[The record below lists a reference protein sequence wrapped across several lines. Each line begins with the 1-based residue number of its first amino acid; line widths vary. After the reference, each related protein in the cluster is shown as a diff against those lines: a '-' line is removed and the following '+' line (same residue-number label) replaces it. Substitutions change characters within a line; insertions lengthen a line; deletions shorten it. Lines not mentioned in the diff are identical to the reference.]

1 MHHGPDDVA
10 RPPTIKQD
18 ELKQLDVGEEEEGG
32 WAGHHE
38 EVDYTQEVVFSD
50 SSDEVCVCVCVCVC
64 TSFWACLCLKVCW
77 AYTLYTSN
85 KSLILKLLLVG
96 LSFTVYNF

>member
-50 SSDEVCVCVCVCVC
+50 SSDEVCVCVCVRVRVHQ
-64 TSFWACLCLKVCW
+64 FLGM
-77 AYTLYTSN
+77 
-85 KSLILKLLLVG
+85 LVLESVLG
-96 LSFTVYNF
+96 IHPIYQ